1 MSFLNTQLIKKY
13 VIMIITNSQNNNKYV
28 IFKYA
33 INKKT
38 CHHNY
43 FYDII
48 NPQKIAKHVFSNT

>member
-1 MSFLNTQLIKKY
+1 MQLAKYMSPQLLRICKK
-13 VIMIITNSQNNNKYV
+13 NKKYV

-33 INKKT
+33 TDKKL

-48 NPQKIAKHVFSNT
+48 NLSK